1 MTTVAVLAGGP
12 SSEHEVSLDTG
23 REMLA
28 VLAEAGQPARPVWID
43 HDGGWVLGEPGQPLD
58 DLRAGT
64 PVPAADALQRL
75 AAEGATALLALHGPF
90 GEDGTVQSLLE
101 QAGVPYS
108 GSGPTASEL
117 CMDKALSKLA
127 ATQLGARCASHEVIE
142 GSRRPLW
149 GISRGIGYPCVVK
162 PVGAGSSVG
171 VSLVQEEA
179 DIEAAIQAAQAA
191 DPGGRCMVEAY
202 VPGVEVSCPVLRM
215 EGEVTTLPCVAIRPA
230 EAFYDYAAKY
240 ESDTTRYECP
250 APMDDATRHEIER
263 LARGL
268 YEALDLRG
276 VVRLDVIL
284 REDDGAPMFLELNT
298 LPGFTSHSLVPM
310 AAREAGLSQAR
321 LLELLIREAGRHAAS

>member
-1 MTTVAVLAGGP
+1 MSTVAVLAGGP

-28 VLAEAGQPARPVWID
+28 VLADAGQVARPVWID
-43 HDGGWVLGEPGQPLD
+43 HDGGWVLGETGEAL
-58 DLRAGT
+58 
-64 PVPAADALQRL
+64 DALLSREPQS
-75 AAEGATALLALHGPF
+75 AAEALQQLATDEATALLALHGPF
-90 GEDGTVQSLLE
+90 GEDGTVQALLE

-127 ATQLGARCASHEVIE
+127 ATQLGGRCASHEVIQ
-142 GSRRPLW
+142 GGRRPLW

-171 VSLVQEEA
+171 VSLVQDEQS
-179 DIEAAIQAAQAA
+179 IEAAIVAAQAA
-191 DPGGRCMVEAY
+191 DPVGRCMVEAY
-202 VPGVEVSCPVLRM
+202 IPGVEVSCPVLRVA
-215 EGEVTTLPCVAIRPA
+215 GEVTTLPCVAIRPTQ
-230 EAFYDYAAKY
+230 AFYDYEAKY
-240 ESDTTRYECP
+240 ESDETRYDCP
-250 APMDDATRHEIER
+250 APMDDATRGEIEA

-268 YEALDLRG
+268 YEGLDLRG

-284 REDDGAPMFLELNT
+284 REDDGAPLFLELNT

-310 AAREAGLSQAR
+310 AAREAGMDQAR
-321 LLELLIREAGRHAAS
+321 LLELLIEEARAHAAS